1 MDVSIIMPVYNVEA
15 YIEEALDSLL
25 SQSYCMENVELIIVN
40 DGSTDNSMNI
50 INKKV
55 KEFKSNNIII
65 INKKNEGAS
74 VARNIGLRQAKGK
87 YIYFFDSDDK
97 MHKDLIS
104 NCIKELEKNNLELLT
119 FDGVNFYDGI
129 DERNLRV
136 EEYDRNEVLEE
147 TILTGEEFLNK
158 YYLSG
163 GYKVSVCIHIYR
175 REFLLRNNLN
185 FIERVCCEDEN
196 FTIKAIL
203 LSKRMKYINKKLF
216 YRRIRNNSMTT
227 KAIDNF
233 KIESI
238 KKVLKANVEFI
249 SSNKFN
255 EKENIYRCIAD
266 RYDALLN
273 LAIINID
280 NKKVFYI
287 ILDYIRFTYHI
298 DEENK
303 LLRSL
308 IFIKINNFIEK
319 YMDTKVYEFLLSNKI
334 DLRMIIDEIQQYIL
348 KEKKNKAKMLI
359 EKSNNEFIAIY
370 GSGMIANNLIQILL
384 ESEGFSIDR
393 LVLIDSFI
401 DSNNKEKILGVPIIN
416 VKDVNKYNINVLVIG
431 SLSAQKVMITNFKA
445 AYKCINAPHIYTL
458 NDDIIKIFA

>member
-1 MDVSIIMPVYNVEA
+1 MDVSIIMPVYNVES

-25 SQSYCMENVELIIVN
+25 SQSYCKEKVELIIVN

-55 KEFKSNNIII
+55 KEFKSNIII

-87 YIYFFDSDDK
+87 YIYFFDSDDR
-97 MHKDLIS
+97 MHKDLLS
-104 NCIKELEKNNLELLT
+104 NCIKELEKNDLELLT

-129 DERNLRV
+129 DQRSIRL

-147 TILTGEEFLNK
+147 TILTGDEFFNK

-163 GYKVSVCIHIYR
+163 GYKVSVCIHVYK

-185 FIERVCCEDEN
+185 FMEKVCCEDEN
-196 FTIKAIL
+196 FTLRAVL

-216 YRRIRNNSMTT
+216 YRRVRNNSMTT
-227 KAIDNF
+227 KVIDNF
-233 KIESI
+233 KIEST

-249 SSNKFN
+249 SGNKFN
-255 EKENIYRCIAD
+255 ETENIYRCICD

-280 NKKVFYI
+280 IREVFDI
-287 ILDYIRFTYHI
+287 ILDYIKFTDSI
-298 DEENK
+298 NEEKK

-308 IFIKINNFIEK
+308 TFIKINNFIEK
-319 YMDTKVYEFLLSNKI
+319 YMDEKVYEFLLYNKI

-348 KEKKNKAKMLI
+348 KEKKNKAKILI
-359 EKSNNEFIAIY
+359 EKSDNEFIAIY
-370 GSGMIANNLIQILL
+370 GSGIIANNLIHTLL
-384 ESEGFSIDR
+384 ESEGISIDR

-401 DSNNKEKILGVPIIN
+401 DSNSEEKFLGVPIIN
-416 VKDVNKYNINVLVIG
+416 IKDVNKYNINVLVIG
-431 SLSAQKVMITNFKA
+431 SLSAQKVMITNFKSS
-445 AYKCINAPHIYTL
+445 YKAINIPHIYTL
-458 NDDIIKIFA
+458 NDDIVKIFA